1 MAAGEGLSLSTEVED
16 QPPPPSSSPPTS
28 GRKKRGGWR
37 AIKYI
42 LGNESFEKLASMS
55 LIANIT
61 VYLHTRYNLEGVM
74 LVNVVQI
81 WSGTCNIMTLF
92 GAFLSD
98 AYLGRFNT
106 LLFGSIASLL
116 GMATFT
122 MTAGVSEVAPT
133 PCPTAENCEQ
143 AQNWQLAILF
153 GGLALL
159 AIGAGGIRPCNIAF
173 GADQFDTTTKKGR
186 AQLES
191 FFNWWYFSFTVTLVI
206 ALTAV
211 VYIQSNVSWVVG
223 FAIPTAC
230 LAISITIFL
239 FGQHTYI
246 YHEPKGSVFVD
257 VVKVS
262 VAAFHKRKEKVDE
275 NNWRSCLYD
284 PELDELRAKTEKLE
298 HSSGMFACLD
308 KAALIKNPAEELDE
322 QGKPK
327 DKWRL
332 CSVQQV
338 EQLKGLVGIAP
349 VWITAIGIF
358 LTMDQQ
364 SIFGILQAIQMDR
377 KIGSSFEVPPGWMGL
392 TSMLALSLWI
402 LLYEQLYIPQAKKIT
417 KKDGR
422 MTMRLRIN
430 LGILM
435 SIICMIVA
443 GIIEKK
449 RRSTALQNH
458 TFGSPMRVGWL
469 LPQFIL
475 SGMVEAFGAVAIMEY
490 FTVTLPDTM
499 RTIAGSIFFLSI
511 SIGSYTSSLI
521 VTIVHRLTGWVGNH
535 DLNEDK
541 LERYYAIVACIALL
555 NLVYFNVYGCK
566 YLSPCNKISDSHEP
580 EEENSSRSRHSS

>member
-1 MAAGEGLSLSTEVED
+1 MAEPSHSLSINNVHD
-16 QPPPPSSSPPTS
+16 SPPSSSPPHS
-28 GRKKRGGWR
+28 RQKKRGGWR

-61 VYLHTRYNLEGVM
+61 VYLHTRYNLEGVL

-81 WSGTCNIMTLF
+81 WSGTCNIMTLL

-98 AYLGRFNT
+98 AYLGRFKT

-122 MTAGVSEVAPT
+122 MTAGVSALVPT
-133 PCPTAENCEQ
+133 PCPTAMNCAQ

-191 FFNWWYFSFTVTLVI
+191 FFNWWYFSFTIALVI

-211 VYIQSNVSWVVG
+211 VYIQTNVSWVIG

-230 LAISITIFL
+230 LALSITIFL
-239 FGQHTYI
+239 IGQHTYI
-246 YHEPKGSVFVD
+246 YLKPQGSVFVD
-257 VVKVS
+257 IVKVA
-262 VAAFHKRKEKVDE
+262 VAAYHKRKETVDE
-275 NNWRSCLYD
+275 SNWQSCLYD
-284 PELDELRAKTEKLE
+284 PQIDESRVGSEKLQ
-298 HSSGMFACLD
+298 HTNGLFTWLD
-308 KAALIKNPAEELDE
+308 KAALITNPAGEFDDL
-322 QGKPK
+322 GNPK
-327 DKWRL
+327 NEWRL

-338 EQLKGLVGIAP
+338 EQLKALLGIVP
-349 VWITAIGIF
+349 IWITAIGIF

-364 SIFGILQAIQMDR
+364 SIFGILQAIQMDK
-377 KIGSSFEVPPGWMGL
+377 KIGAHFEVPPGWMGL

-402 LLYEQLYIPQAKKIT
+402 LVYEQLYIPQAKKFS
-417 KKDGR
+417 KNDAR
-422 MTMRLRIN
+422 MTMRQRIN
-430 LGILM
+430 MGILT
-435 SIICMIVA
+435 SIICMILA
-443 GIIEKK
+443 GFIEKK
-449 RRSTALQNH
+449 RRESALQIGS
-458 TFGSPMRVGWL
+458 FSSPMWVGWL

-490 FTVTLPDTM
+490 FTISLPDTM

-521 VTIVHRLTGWVGNH
+521 VTIVHRLTSWVGNH
-535 DLNEDK
+535 DLNGDK
-541 LERYYAIVACIALL
+541 LENYYAIIACLALV
-555 NLVYFNVYGCK
+555 NLIYFNVFGCK
-566 YLSPCNKISDSHEP
+566 YLFPCNKISNYQEQDDD
-580 EEENSSRSRHSS
+580 NSETKHP